1 VVNSLAKS
9 VLRRHRVR
17 LGILLGAVFGLW
29 NLIATMVNPLADD
42 TPHALL
48 VFYGP
53 MFAIWA
59 VAGFTAFRRSGQHLD
74 AVKAASLV
82 AFVTFVVFDI
92 AVIVRVNLFLDAV
105 SQRSDWR
112 NVMTRFESSGFESL
126 RLYVNY
132 LNVTGAPFKI
142 LVASTIGAVM
152 GLIGGLIGAA
162 STRWLPKQ
170 ALEAAGTR
178 RLRNESFFSAPQL
191 KRDPL
196 DSASTPRTPDGHAR
210 NRYLRR

>member
-1 VVNSLAKS
+1 MNSLVKS
-9 VLRRHRVR
+9 VLRRHSVR
-17 LGILLGAVFGLW
+17 LGILLGAVFGVW
-29 NLIATMVNPLADD
+29 NLIVTIVNPLADD
-42 TPHALL
+42 TPLALL

-53 MFAIWA
+53 MFAIWG
-59 VAGFTAFRRSGQHLD
+59 VAGFTAFRRSGRHLD
-74 AVKAASLV
+74 AVKTASVV

-112 NVMTRFESSGFESL
+112 NVMTRFETSGFESL

-152 GLIGGLIGAA
+152 GLMGGLIGAA
-162 STRWLPKQ
+162 TTRWLPNK
-170 ALEAAGTR
+170 
-178 RLRNESFFSAPQL
+178 RLKLP
-191 KRDPL
+191 
-196 DSASTPRTPDGHAR
+196 AR
-210 NRYLRR
+210 VD

>member
-1 VVNSLAKS
+1 MSPVVNSVAKS
-9 VLRRHRVR
+9 VLRRPVR
-17 LGILLGAVFGLW
+17 LGILLGTVFGLW

-42 TPHALL
+42 TPRALL

-59 VAGFTAFRRSGQHLD
+59 VVGFTAFRRSGRHLD
-74 AVKAASLV
+74 AVKTASLV

-112 NVMTRFESSGFESL
+112 NMMTRFESSGFESL

-132 LNVTGAPFKI
+132 MNVTGAPFKI

-152 GLIGGLIGAA
+152 GLMGGLIGAA
-162 STRWLPKQ
+162 TTRWLPNKR
-170 ALEAAGTR
+170 LKLAAEPPS
-178 RLRNESFFSAPQL
+178 LL
-191 KRDPL
+191 
-196 DSASTPRTPDGHAR
+196 
-210 NRYLRR
+210 